1 MATLKRAIFDN
12 MPLDICQT
20 YAAKLGLDQSGSC
33 SDLIDRI
40 CSHELNEATMK
51 SLIKGYGTAI
61 YQYIE
66 GNIEKFERVEKI
78 AKPAKISKPVKVSKP
93 VSKSSTRQNLIERI
107 DELNQFL
114 KKMGC
119 AGNVTEE
126 FINDNTELIRK
137 VLS

>member
-20 YAAKLGLDQSGSC
+20 YAAKLGLDQSGSI

-61 YQYIE
+61 YQYID
-66 GNIEKFERVEKI
+66 GNVEKFPRLEKI
-78 AKPAKISKPVKVSKP
+78 KKPAKVSKP
-93 VSKSSTRQNLIERI
+93 VSKKVSTPKNLIERI
-107 DELNQFL
+107 DDINQFL

-126 FINDNTELIRK
+126 FINDNAELIRK